1 MIDKLNKLHQNG
13 FFYWQNPFALCAY
26 CLLISSALWMI
37 LRHTPTAYAWI
48 VAVVIAVWIFT
59 GFVTIICLSILALS
73 LLKRTKD

>member
-1 MIDKLNKLHQNG
+1 
-13 FFYWQNPFALCAY
+13 
-26 CLLISSALWMI
+26 MI